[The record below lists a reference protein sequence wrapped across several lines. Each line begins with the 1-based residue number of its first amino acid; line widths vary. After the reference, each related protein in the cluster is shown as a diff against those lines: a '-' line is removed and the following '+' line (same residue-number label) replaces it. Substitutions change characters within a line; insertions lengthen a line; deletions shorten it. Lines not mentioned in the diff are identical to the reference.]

1 MNCELK
7 IQAATRAQASEIAS
21 LIMLA
26 MNHDCCRNFAAP
38 NHTLDDFHRMM
49 TQLVEMDESLYSY
62 RNTLVAI
69 TREGDLAGIC
79 TTYDGKDFLRLRTSF
94 VEAGRQHL
102 GRDFSTMAEETSAG
116 EHYIDS
122 LAVKPEYQGKGI
134 ATALLRAVIERV
146 GGLQPVALLV
156 DQGNPLA
163 EKLYER
169 IGFKTVG
176 DTTWGGHAMHHMQFT
191 IHNS

>member
-7 IQAATRAQASEIAS
+7 IQAATRGQAPEIAS

-69 TREGDLAGIC
+69 TSEGDLAGIC

-94 VEAGRQHL
+94 VEAGQQHL
-102 GRDFSTMAEETSAG
+102 GRDFSNAPVETTSG
-116 EHYIDS
+116 EYYIDS
-122 LAVKPEYQGKGI
+122 LAVKPEHQGKGI

>member
-1 MNCELK
+1 MNSELN
-7 IQAATRAQASEIAS
+7 IAPATRAQASEIAS

-69 TREGDLAGIC
+69 TSEGDLAGIC
-79 TTYDGKDFLRLRTSF
+79 TTYDGNDFLRLRTSF
-94 VEAGRQHL
+94 VEAARQHL
-102 GRDFSTMAEETSAG
+102 ERDFSTMAEETSAG

-122 LAVKPEYQGKGI
+122 LAVKPEHQGKGI

-146 GGLQPVALLV
+146 GGRQPVALLV

-169 IGFKTVG
+169 IGFRTVG